1 MAAERNKL
9 RSKEVSNMIKQGFIE
24 TPSITFSPS
33 RYISRVSSPPQT
45 PSPPPPP
52 HVSYPQHQLQSRTT
66 LFEMMSTEQ
75 EKEPFQNLY
84 HDKNSTKLQQRI
96 NEILTNAPFQNPN
109 WGEHSDVKLV
119 VVSRDESFK
128 VEMRVHRKVLVNR
141 SRFFADKLKSSG
153 KIEHCVEISDI
164 DNVEIYVETLVLM
177 YCNDL
182 KQRLMG
188 ENVDKVLSL
197 LKVCSDVMF
206 DVGVISCL
214 EYLEA
219 VPWTEEEEDKVVSI
233 LCKLQPNDLVIEVL
247 QRLYPSEPS
256 TLTEAN
262 DVFLKVMSGVL
273 QAKDDKACRE
283 MKNVIFRLFTVE
295 EPTFSSKG
303 NYHLNVSRETLD
315 HICHKCINALV
326 VCAYEVTNNDEGK
339 RDPADLMS
347 EISREANNLR
357 WVVDILID
365 KEMGDEF
372 VILWANQAELA
383 SLHPKIP
390 PMRRYEISRI
400 TVQLCNAIGRGLI
413 YASRETRFSLLFTW
427 LEALYTDFGLMK
439 RCCRNF
445 DKKVVEDGLGRTILT
460 LSLPQQQGILMNWFH
475 RFVNKGDN
483 CPNLRQAFEIW
494 WRRSFI
500 RQYATEQQ
508 GSSKLQITTVP
519 YCSTP

>member
-1 MAAERNKL
+1 MAADRNKL

-24 TPSITFSPS
+24 TPSIIFSPS

-45 PSPPPPP
+45 PSPPQPP
-52 HVSYPQHQLQSRTT
+52 HVIYPPHQLQSRTT
-66 LFEMMSTEQ
+66 LFEMMSNEH
-75 EKEPFQNLY
+75 EKESIQSPD
-84 HDKNSTKLQQRI
+84 HDGNSAKLQQRI

-109 WGEHSDVKLV
+109 WGEPSDVKLV

-128 VEMRVHRKVLVNR
+128 VEMRLHLKILVNG
-141 SRFFADKLKSSG
+141 SRFFADKLKSGG

-164 DNVEIYVETLVLM
+164 DDVEIYVETLVLM

-188 ENVDKVLSL
+188 ENVQKVLSL
-197 LKVCSDVMF
+197 LKVCSDIMF

-214 EYLEA
+214 KYLEA
-219 VPWTEEEEDKVVSI
+219 IPWTEEEEDKVVSV
-233 LCKLQPNDLVIEVL
+233 LCKLQTNDLVIEVL

-256 TLTEAN
+256 TSTEAN
-262 DVFLKVMSGVL
+262 GVFLQVMSGVL

-283 MKNVIFRLFTVE
+283 MKNLIFKLFTVE
-295 EPTFSSKG
+295 PTSSSKG
-303 NYHLNVSRETLD
+303 NYHLDVSKDTLD
-315 HICHKCINALV
+315 NICHRCINALV
-326 VCAYEVTNNDEGK
+326 ICANEVTNIDEGK
-339 RDPADLMS
+339 RDRADLMS

-372 VILWANQAELA
+372 VILWANLAELA
-383 SLHPKIP
+383 TLHPKIP

-413 YASRETRFSLLFTW
+413 YASRETRFSLLCTW

-445 DKKVVEDGLGRTILT
+445 DKKLVEDGLGRTILT
-460 LSLPQQQGILMNWFH
+460 LSLPQQQGILMNWLH
-475 RFVNKGDN
+475 RFVSKGDD

-500 RQYATEQQ
+500 RQYAAEQQ
-508 GSSKLQITTVP
+508 DSSKLQITSVP